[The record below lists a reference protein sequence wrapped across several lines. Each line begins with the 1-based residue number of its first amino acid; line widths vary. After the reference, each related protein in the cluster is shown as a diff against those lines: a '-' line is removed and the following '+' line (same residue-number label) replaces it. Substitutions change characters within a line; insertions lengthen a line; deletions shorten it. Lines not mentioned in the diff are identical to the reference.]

1 MAQVAAHTLDIPI
14 EKVIIKAS
22 DTTVGANS
30 IVTGGSFGTDIC
42 CHVSYRV
49 WFLFPC
55 IFLNFLSFPLVFLQ
69 FSFPFSCFSL
79 EIKNSVTEKY
89 MSLYFLMILF
99 FFFNSLFL
107 EIEPK
112 WFSCLLIKNEW
123 ECFSFLSQGTKVA
136 CEAIRKRIDA
146 IKSEEL
152 KKDSEKEMSWEQL
165 VKICH
170 LRDVDLCE
178 RYWYDG
184 VVLYYR
190 VLYCFALFYGFE
202 LDMMLRFQV
211 SYSRTVRYAQGK
223 FM

>member
-1 MAQVAAHTLDIPI
+1 M
-14 EKVIIKAS
+14 S
-22 DTTVGANS
+22 
-30 IVTGGSFGTDIC
+30 GGSGSSTHFG
-42 CHVSYRV
+42 HSYWKGDHQGFWYNCWCELNCNGRIV
-49 WFLFPC
+49 WNGHLLSCELQSLIPFSMYFPE
-55 IFLNFLSFPLVFLQ
+55 FSFLS
-69 FSFPFSCFSL
+69 SCFS
-79 EIKNSVTEKY
+79 SVFFP
-89 MSLYFLMILF
+89 FLLFFTWDQEFSYREVHVIIFSNDSF

-123 ECFSFLSQGTKVA
+123 KCFSFLSQGTKVA

-190 VLYCFALFYGFE
+190 VL
-202 LDMMLRFQV
+202 
-211 SYSRTVRYAQGK
+211 
-223 FM
+223 